1 LPPGSAA
8 ALPRR
13 QWWERASTM
22 VNREQTL
29 HPAGEQSPV
38 NQPSAAPP
46 APDAPVP
53 VTKVQV
59 ELPVATILKV
69 LVTIGAIL
77 LLSQIWPILFLVLVG
92 LLIAMVLERPVSWL
106 QERGLPRGFA
116 IAAVLAGATGLV
128 ALVLAFVTPGLV
140 TQVRT
145 FWVQLPVYIES
156 ALAWTANRWPDFYE
170 QAVAW
175 AETQQQELTP
185 GSLDV
190 RGVLSQGL
198 DLISSFGNVI
208 VVLIIAVYI
217 LADQGQSLQGA
228 YELMPPRYARK
239 LRRTIPAV
247 ARVVNGYVTG
257 QAINSTLFALFTLI
271 LLTALDVPSATVLA
285 IIAAIGD
292 AIPQVGVFLATIP
305 AVLLAL
311 TQSVQTALIV
321 AIAYGVYQLVEN
333 YITSP
338 RVFSTT
344 LQLRPLVTLVAIL
357 IGGKLLGLVGV
368 LLALPVAA
376 AIPAVIEI
384 WREDDASAAYRS
396 PPMG

>member
-1 LPPGSAA
+1 MVDSEQLSQPTG
-8 ALPRR
+8 
-13 QWWERASTM
+13 ERSQ
-22 VNREQTL
+22 VNR
-29 HPAGEQSPV
+29 PDFARS
-38 NQPSAAPP
+38 S
-46 APDAPVP
+46 PDAPIP
-53 VTKVQV
+53 VAKVQI

-69 LVTIGAIL
+69 LVTIAAIL
-77 LLSQIWPILFLVLVG
+77 LLNQIWQIIFLVFVG
-92 LLIAMVLERPVSWL
+92 TFIAMVLERPVSWL
-106 QERGLPRGFA
+106 QERGVPRGFA
-116 IAAVLAGATGLV
+116 IAAVLAAVTGPV
-128 ALVLAFVTPGLV
+128 VLVLAFVTPGLV

-156 ALAWTANRWPDFYE
+156 ALAWTANRWPDFYA

-175 AETQQQELTP
+175 AEAQQQELSP

-190 RGVLSQGL
+190 RGVLSQGW
-198 DLISSFGNVI
+198 DLISSIGNVI
-208 VVLIIAVYI
+208 IVLIIAVYI

-247 ARVVNGYVTG
+247 AHVVNGYVTG

-271 LLTALDVPSATVLA
+271 LLTALNVPSATVLA
-285 IIAAIGD
+285 LIAAIGD

-321 AIAYGVYQLVEN
+321 VIAYSAYQLVEN

-376 AIPAVIEI
+376 AIPAIIEI
-384 WREDDASAAYRS
+384 WREDDTSAAYPS
-396 PPMG
+396 PPSG

>member
-1 LPPGSAA
+1 MVDFEQLSHPTGERSQAIRPDAA
-8 ALPRR
+8 
-13 QWWERASTM
+13 QAS
-22 VNREQTL
+22 
-29 HPAGEQSPV
+29 
-38 NQPSAAPP
+38 
-46 APDAPVP
+46 PDAPVP

-59 ELPVATILKV
+59 ELPIATIVKV
-69 LVTIGAIL
+69 LVTIAAIL
-77 LLSQIWPILFLVLVG
+77 LLNQIWQILFLVLVG

-106 QERGLPRGFA
+106 QQRGLPRGLA

-175 AETQQQELTP
+175 GEAQQQELTP

-198 DLISSFGNVI
+198 DLISSIGNVI

-228 YELMPPRYARK
+228 YELMPPRYAGK

-257 QAINSTLFALFTLI
+257 QVINSTLFALFTLI

-285 IIAAIGD
+285 LIAAIGD

-311 TQSVQTALIV
+311 TQSVETALIV

-384 WREDDASAAYRS
+384 WREDEPSAAYR
-396 PPMG
+396 